1 MMRKILV
8 SGSFDDLRSPQVRFL
23 QEAARFGDVQ
33 VQLWSDRAVQAL
45 SGRAPRFPQ
54 AERQYLLQA
63 LRYVQ
68 TVEVIDLTDPDSL
81 PDVDPDEPQLWAV
94 PEAEHNPAKRLFC
107 ASFGIGYQV
116 IPNEALQG
124 FPPPCPEA
132 LLSTGTQYG
141 RPKVVVSGC
150 YDWLHSGHVRFFEEV
165 SELGDVYVSL
175 GNDAN
180 LRALKG
186 EGHPMFPQDERCYM
200 VQSIRYVHQAV
211 ISPLLAWLDAGPLV
225 DQVHPRYYAVNEDGD
240 GPEKR
245 RFCQERGIEY
255 VVLKRR
261 PKDGLPARQSTV
273 LRGF

>member
-8 SGSFDDLRSPQVRFL
+8 SGSFDDLRSPQARFL
-23 QEAARFGDVQ
+23 QEAARLGGVQ

-45 SGRAPRFPQ
+45 TGQAPKFPL
-54 AERQYLLQA
+54 AERQYLVQA

-68 TVEVIDLTDPDSL
+68 AVEVIDPADPDSL

-94 PEAEHNPAKRLFC
+94 PEAEHSPARRLFC

-124 FPPPCPEA
+124 FPLPEPEA
-132 LLSTGTQYG
+132 LRPSG

-165 SELGDVYVSL
+165 SELGEVYVSL

-186 EGHPMFPQDERCYM
+186 EGHPMFPQDERRYM

-225 DQVHPRYYAVNEDGD
+225 DQVCPQIYAVNEDGD

-245 RFCQERGIEY
+245 QFCQERGIQY